1 VQRYCP
7 HYPQANSDNQA
18 HRPILQQSQSWLFF
32 DLADEKGSGKIPKGS
47 TIVCTL
53 TGHGLKDPDTAIT
66 QCKDTMIN
74 INPVMEEVK
83 NAILDNM

>member
-1 VQRYCP
+1 MPSCSVSSFC
-7 HYPQANSDNQA
+7 
-18 HRPILQQSQSWLFF
+18 
-32 DLADEKGSGKIPKGS
+32 
-47 TIVCTL
+47 

>member
-1 VQRYCP
+1 MVSGLSTIAPC
-7 HYPQANSDNQA
+7 
-18 HRPILQQSQSWLFF
+18 L
-32 DLADEKGSGKIPKGS
+32 KGAEPSACKIPKGS

>member
-1 VQRYCP
+1 MHQTS
-7 HYPQANSDNQA
+7 HW
-18 HRPILQQSQSWLFF
+18 ILFQL
-32 DLADEKGSGKIPKGS
+32 
-47 TIVCTL
+47 
-53 TGHGLKDPDTAIT
+53 LKDPDTAIT

>member
-1 VQRYCP
+1 MR
-7 HYPQANSDNQA
+7 D
-18 HRPILQQSQSWLFF
+18 I
-32 DLADEKGSGKIPKGS
+32 KSGKIPEGS

>member
-1 VQRYCP
+1 MR
-7 HYPQANSDNQA
+7 D
-18 HRPILQQSQSWLFF
+18 I
-32 DLADEKGSGKIPKGS
+32 KSGKIPEGS

-74 INPVMEEVK
+74 INPVKVIANCLLYSWHAVCK
-83 NAILDNM
+83 ISSI